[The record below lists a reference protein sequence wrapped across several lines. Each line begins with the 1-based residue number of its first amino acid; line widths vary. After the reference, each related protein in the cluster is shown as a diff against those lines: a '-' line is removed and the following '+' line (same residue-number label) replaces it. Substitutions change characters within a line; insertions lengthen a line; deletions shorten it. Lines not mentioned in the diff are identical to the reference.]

1 MMLAQGS
8 SGDRVRQ
15 LQEML
20 NVHMALPMAPLAVDG
35 LFGPKT
41 RARVVDFQKKYFLT
55 ADGIV
60 GPITGAALFGKVWAD
75 LTKK

>member
-20 NVHMALPMAPLAVDG
+20 NFHMRLPTTPLATDG
-35 LFGPKT
+35 IFGPKT
-41 RARVVDFQKKYFLT
+41 RARVVEFQKLYYLNP
-55 ADGIV
+55 DGIV
-60 GPITGAALFGKVWAD
+60 GPLTGTALFGKVWAD
-75 LTKK
+75 LNAR